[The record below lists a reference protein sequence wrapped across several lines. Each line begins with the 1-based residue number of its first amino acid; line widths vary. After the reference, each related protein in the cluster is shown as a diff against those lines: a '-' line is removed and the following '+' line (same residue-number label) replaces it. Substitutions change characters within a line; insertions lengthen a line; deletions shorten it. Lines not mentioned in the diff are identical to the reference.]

1 MTAKESPAND
11 FIDRLGGPLGELW
24 RTLGEIFVL
33 LGRTIRTAAEESS
46 DRREVVRQ
54 LYDMGVRSLLFI
66 AVTLGVLGMISLYQ
80 GCTQVERI
88 LPDFSRAGA
97 TYLATLVR
105 EFGPVICGLMVATR
119 TGSAIAAQVGSMVV
133 TEQVDALRMCNTDPV
148 RYLVV
153 PRFLAGGPMLLVLTI
168 FGVFISFFAGM
179 LTARIGWEVPYSTY
193 INLSMVHLDDVVMG
207 VLKSLSFGY
216 AIPIIAAHAG
226 LSAHGGSEGVG
237 AATTRS
243 VVNCSF
249 AVIVLDFMISSGSYL
264 LVN

>member
-1 MTAKESPAND
+1 M
-11 FIDRLGGPLGELW
+11 FIERLGAPLGDLV
-24 RTLGEIFVL
+24 RTLREIFVL
-33 LGRTIRTAAEESS
+33 LGRTVRTVASERA

-54 LYDMGVRSLLFI
+54 LFDIGVESLLFI
-66 AVTLGVLGMISLYQ
+66 GVTLGVLGVISLYQ
-80 GCTQVERI
+80 GCTQLERV

-153 PRFLAGGPMLLVLTI
+153 PRFLAGGPMLLMLTI
-168 FGVFISFFAGM
+168 IGVCISFLGGM

-193 INLSMVHLDDVVMG
+193 VNLTMVHSHDVVMG

-249 AVIVLDFMISSGSYL
+249 AVIVLDFVISSSVYL
-264 LVN
+264 VVN